1 MHISDLIEEVIGVGF
16 KVHNTLGSGFLEKV
30 YEKSMLIEFRKRGI
44 VAERQRKLQVFYE
57 GHKVGDFYADI
68 VVENKLIL
76 ELKVVQSLSV
86 AHERQLV
93 NYLVATGIDDGL
105 LINFGQSVEVKRKY
119 RIYTQKK

>member
-1 MHISDLIEEVIGVGF
+1 MHVSDLIEEVIGVGF
-16 KVHNTLGSGFLEKV
+16 KVHNTLDSGFLEKV

-76 ELKVVQSLSV
+76 ELKVVQNLSV

-119 RIYTQKK
+119 RIYTPKK

>member
-1 MHISDLIEEVIGVGF
+1 MHVSDLIEEVIGVGF
-16 KVHNTLGSGFLEKV
+16 KVHNTLDSGFLEKV

-44 VAERQRKLQVFYE
+44 VAERQRKLQGFYE

-119 RIYTQKK
+119 RIYTPKK

>member
-1 MHISDLIEEVIGVGF
+1 MHVSDLIEEVIGVGF
-16 KVHNTLGSGFLEKV
+16 KVHNTLDSGFLEKV

-119 RIYTQKK
+119 RIYTPKK

>member
-119 RIYTQKK
+119 RIYTPKK